1 MKICKYGITLNRL
14 RKEDLDFV
22 RQKRNE
28 KEALSLTETH
38 IEITPEMQLEWFESV
53 DNFENYYYIIEY
65 KGTKI
70 GMLNNKKVD
79 WTGRT
84 SESSLFFWDESLTD
98 TIVPSLVALCLI
110 EIGFYYL
117 NWNVSYTRIHNNNL
131 KAIENAGNLGYELT
145 EGKESVE
152 NHLYYLTRD
161 LFETKAK
168 KILMVAQQ
176 YIEKESGEGYL
187 LLEPSDYESGI
198 AQKIETYF
206 TENSINLHRKG
217 KAGSRMYFR

>member
-14 RKEDLDFV
+14 TKEDLEFV

-28 KEALSLTETH
+28 KEALSSTEAP
-38 IEITPEMQLEWFESV
+38 IEVTPEMQLEWFESV
-53 DNFENYYYIIEY
+53 DNFENFYYVIEY
-65 KGTKI
+65 KGSKI

-79 WTGRT
+79 WSART
-84 SESSLFFWDESLTD
+84 SESSLFLWEESLAD
-98 TIVPSLVALCLI
+98 TIVLSLAALCLI

-117 NWNVSYTRIHNNNL
+117 NWKVCYIRIHNDNP
-131 KAIENAGNLGYELT
+131 KAVENAVKLGYELT

-152 NHLYYLTRD
+152 NYLYYLTRE
-161 LFETKAK
+161 LFEANAKEILKEAKAF
-168 KILMVAQQ
+168 
-176 YIEKESGEGYL
+176 IEEEYADGYL

-198 AQKIETYF
+198 AQKIETFF
-206 TENSINLHRKG
+206 TENGINLHRKG

>member
-14 RKEDLDFV
+14 RKEDLEFV
-22 RQKRNE
+22 REKRN
-28 KEALSLTETH
+28 KKVALSSEETH

-53 DNFENYYYIIEY
+53 DNFENFYFIIEY
-65 KGTKI
+65 NGAKI

-79 WTGRT
+79 WKALT
-84 SESSLFFWDESLTD
+84 SESSLFLWDESLAD
-98 TIVPSLVALCLI
+98 TIVPKLTALCLI

-117 NWNVSYTRIHNNNL
+117 NWNVCYIRVHSDNP
-131 KAIENAGNLGYELT
+131 KAIENAEELGYELT

-152 NHLYYLTRD
+152 NHLYYLTRE
-161 LFETKAK
+161 LFELNAQ
-168 KILMVAQQ
+168 KILMEAKAFA
-176 YIEKESGEGYL
+176 EDEFSDGYL

-198 AQKIETYF
+198 AQKIENYF
-206 TENSINLHRKG
+206 IENEINLHRKG

>member
-14 RKEDLDFV
+14 RKEDLEYV

-28 KEALSLTETH
+28 KEALSCVEAR

-53 DNFENYYYIIEY
+53 DNFENFYYVIEY
-65 KGTKI
+65 KGAKI

-79 WTGRT
+79 WTART
-84 SESSLFFWDESLTD
+84 SESSLFLWDDSYGD
-98 TIVPSLVALCLI
+98 TIVPSLAALCLI

-117 NWNVSYTRIHNNNL
+117 NWNVCYIRVHTDNL
-131 KAIENAGNLGYELT
+131 KAIENAESLGYELP

-152 NHLYYLTRD
+152 NNLYYLTRE
-161 LFETKAK
+161 LFEANAK
-168 KILMVAQQ
+168 KILMEAKAH
-176 YIEKESGEGYL
+176 IEKEYGDGYL
-187 LLEPSDYESGI
+187 LLEPADYESGI
-198 AQKIETYF
+198 AQKIENYF
-206 TENSINLHRKG
+206 VENGINLHRKG